1 MRTTKEIVE
10 RLFDMLHG
18 LAGMGCLIEEERA
31 ELEALAIEWYAQ
43 NSEE

>member
-31 ELEALAIEWYAQ
+31 ELEALAIEWYTQ
-43 NSEE
+43 NKED